1 MDLSSSQTRAVVGQQ
16 EQGNI
21 REALGSCGY
30 VGKQILPAKEEDD
43 GKHRSERGMDMRSQ
57 NKMNLELV
65 DVHERLVSS

>member
-1 MDLSSSQTRAVVGQQ
+1 MDLSSSQTRAFVGQQ

-21 REALGSCGY
+21 REALGSCDY
-30 VGKQILPAKEEDD
+30 VGKQILPAKEEDE

-57 NKMNLELV
+57 NKVNLELV

>member
-1 MDLSSSQTRAVVGQQ
+1 MDLSSLQTWAVVGQQ

-21 REALGSCGY
+21 REALGSCDY
-30 VGKQILPAKEEDD
+30 VGKQILPAKEEYD

>member
-1 MDLSSSQTRAVVGQQ
+1 M
-16 EQGNI
+16 
-21 REALGSCGY
+21 EALGSCDY